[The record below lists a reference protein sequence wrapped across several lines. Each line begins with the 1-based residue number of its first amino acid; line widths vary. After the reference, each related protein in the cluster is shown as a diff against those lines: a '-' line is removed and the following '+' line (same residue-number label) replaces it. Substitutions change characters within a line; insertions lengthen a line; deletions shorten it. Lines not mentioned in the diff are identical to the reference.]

1 MSVAFLWHMHQPDY
15 RDAQGRFFMPWVFLH
30 AIKDYY
36 DMPWILSHFDVQ
48 VTFNLTPIL
57 IEQLQEYIDQ
67 GPSCDYFL
75 DLLLRPCDQLE
86 EKDKNF
92 IQKICKTAHYETM
105 VRPIPRFAEL
115 YHKSKYSDEEL
126 GDLEVCFLLA
136 WCGNYL
142 REDEEIAKLLQERRF
157 SQEQKE
163 TLVKKLF
170 DFLPT
175 ILPLYRSL
183 YQKGQ
188 IALST
193 TPYTHPILPLLLD
206 ISVAKEANPATI
218 LPKDGIKMKEDAR
231 LHIERALQIFEHHF
245 GQKPRGF
252 WPAEGAVDEK
262 SVQLY
267 QEYGIEWIATDEA
280 ILYKSGGQ
288 DPTKTYQFN
297 GVRIFFRN
305 HTLSDL
311 IGFTYRFYDPD
322 QAVEDFVGRL
332 PGKGIAFVILD
343 GENAWE
349 HYPQNGLPF
358 LKKLYSRLATY
369 GTLNFDEAA
378 KKRAKKLSHLAPGSW
393 IYGDFNTWVGD
404 EEKNRAWEL
413 LFQTKR
419 DIIHH
424 PTQDPD
430 ITRHFLAAEA
440 SDWFWWYG
448 RGHYT
453 EFAKEFDEL
462 FRAHLVRIYE
472 LAGLAVPKDLL
483 IPILGAHTIQAVLN
497 EPTEYIYPIIDGRVS
512 SFFEWL
518 GSGYLD
524 EGGDTMQANMAVRR
538 LFWGE
543 NEQNIFFRLDSDM
556 AKELDVQIFFD
567 ESRITPTKMAKDE
580 IIEIAIEK
588 KELPKEFEVRIE
600 IYKAGKII
608 QILPSS
614 TRLFITIGGEY
625 AKNWFV

>member
-1 MSVAFLWHMHQPDY
+1 MSVAILWHMHQPDY

-36 DMPWILSHFDVQ
+36 DMPWIVSRHDVK
-48 VTFNLTPIL
+48 VSFNLTPIL
-57 IEQLQEYIDQ
+57 IEQLQEYIDK
-67 GPSCDYFL
+67 GPSCDRFL
-75 DLLLRPCDQLE
+75 DLLLRPCGELSE
-86 EKDKNF
+86 EERSF
-92 IQKICKTAHYETM
+92 VQKVCKTAQYETM

-115 YHKSKYSDEEL
+115 YHQSEYSDEEL
-126 GDLEVCFLLA
+126 GDLEVCFLLS

-142 REDEEIAKLLQERRF
+142 RRDHEIAQLLQNRRF
-157 SQEQKE
+157 TQTQKE
-163 TLVKKLF
+163 TLLKKLF

-183 YQKGQ
+183 HQKGQ
-188 IALST
+188 ITLST

-218 LPKDGIKMKEDAR
+218 LPKDGIGMEEDAR
-231 LHIERALQIFEHHF
+231 AHIERAIQIFEHHF
-245 GQKPRGF
+245 GQKPTGL

-262 SVQLY
+262 SARLY
-267 QEYGIEWIATDEA
+267 KEYGIEWIATDEA
-280 ILYKSGGQ
+280 ILYKSGGE
-288 DPTKTYQFN
+288 DPTKGYIFD
-297 GVRIFFRN
+297 GVKIFFRD

-322 QAVEDFVGRL
+322 RAVEDFVSRL
-332 PGKGIAFVILD
+332 PKDGTTFVILD

-358 LKKLYSRLATY
+358 LDKLYIKLASC
-369 GTLNFDEAA
+369 GTLTFDEAA
-378 KKRAKKLSHLAPGSW
+378 KKRAKKLDRLAPGSW
-393 IYGDFNTWVGD
+393 IYGDFSTWVGD

-419 DIIHH
+419 DILHH
-424 PTQDPD
+424 PTKDPA

-448 RGHYT
+448 EGHYT

-462 FRAHLVRIYE
+462 FRTHLIRIYE

-483 IPILGAHTIQAVLN
+483 IPIVGAHSIQAVIN

-524 EGGDTMQANMAVRR
+524 EGGDAMQANMAVRR

-543 NEQNIFFRLDSDM
+543 NEHTLFFRLDSDL
-556 AKELDVQIFFD
+556 AKELEVRIFFD
-567 ESRITPTKMAKDE
+567 EELVTPTKIAKDE
-580 IIEIAIEK
+580 IIEIAID
-588 KELPKEFEVRIE
+588 KEGLAKEFEVRLE
-600 IYKAGKII
+600 IYKDGQIL
-608 QILPSS
+608 QILPTL
-614 TRLFITIGGEY
+614 TRLFITIGGDY

>member
-15 RDAQGRFFMPWVFLH
+15 RDIQGRFFMPWVFLH

-36 DMPWILSHFDVQ
+36 DMPWIVSHFDVK

-57 IEQLQEYIDQ
+57 IEQLQDYIDR
-67 GPSCDYFL
+67 GPSCDRFL
-75 DLLLRPCDQLE
+75 DLLLRPCDQLRNE
-86 EKDKNF
+86 ERSF
-92 IQKICKTAHYETM
+92 VQKVCKTAQYETM

-115 YHKSKYSDEEL
+115 YHKSEYSDEEL

-142 REDEEIAKLLQERRF
+142 REDHEIAQLLQKRSF
-157 SQEQKE
+157 TQEQKE
-163 TLVKKLF
+163 ELLHKLF

-206 ISVAKEANPATI
+206 ISVAKEANPATL
-218 LPKDGIKMKEDAR
+218 LPKDGMSMEEDAR
-231 LHIERALQIFEHHF
+231 LHIERAIQIFEHHF
-245 GQKPRGF
+245 GQKPTGF

-267 QEYGIEWIATDEA
+267 KEHGIEWIATDEA
-280 ILYKSGGQ
+280 ILYKSGGK
-288 DPTKTYQFN
+288 DPTKTYTFD
-297 GVRIFFRN
+297 GMKIFFRD

-322 QAVEDFVGRL
+322 RAVEDFVGRL
-332 PGKGIAFVILD
+332 SGKGTIFVILD

-358 LKKLYSRLATY
+358 LEKLYSRLAVH
-369 GTLNFDEAA
+369 GTLSFDEAA
-378 KKRAKKLSHLAPGSW
+378 KKRAKKLTHLAPGSW

-419 DIIHH
+419 DISHH
-424 PTQDPD
+424 PTQDPA
-430 ITRHFLAAEA
+430 ITQHFLAAEA

-448 RGHYT
+448 QGHYT
-453 EFAKEFDEL
+453 EFAQEFDEL

-483 IPILGAHTIQAVLN
+483 FPIVGAHTIQAFIN

-524 EGGDTMQANMAVRR
+524 EGGDAMQANMAVRR

-543 NEQNIFFRLDSDM
+543 NEQSLFFRLDSDI
-556 AKELDVQIFFD
+556 AKELDVKIFFD
-567 ESRITPTKMAKDE
+567 ESHITPSKMAKDE
-580 IIEIAIEK
+580 IIEIAIDK
-588 KELPKEFEVRIE
+588 NGLAKEFEVRLE
-600 IYKAGKII
+600 IYKDGKIL
-608 QILPSS
+608 QIVPSS

>member
-1 MSVAFLWHMHQPDY
+1 MSVAILWHMHQPDY
-15 RDAQGRFFMPWVFLH
+15 RDTQGRFFMPWVFLH

-36 DMPWILSHFDVQ
+36 DMPWIVSRFDVQ

-57 IEQLQEYIDQ
+57 IEQLQDYIDQ

-86 EKDKNF
+86 KEERSF
-92 IQKICKTAHYETM
+92 VQKICKTAHYETM

-115 YHKSKYSDEEL
+115 YHKSEYSEEEL

-142 REDEEIAKLLQERRF
+142 RKDPKIAPLLKKRTF

-163 TLVKKLF
+163 ALIQRLF

-175 ILPLYRSL
+175 IVPLYRSL
-183 YQKGQ
+183 YQKGH

-193 TPYTHPILPLLLD
+193 TPYTHPIVPLLLD
-206 ISVAKEANPATI
+206 ITVAKEANPTTL
-218 LPKDGIKMKEDAR
+218 LPKNGISMQEDAR
-231 LHIERALQIFEHHF
+231 LHIQRAIQTFTHYF
-245 GQKPRGF
+245 DKKPVGF

-262 SVQLY
+262 SARLY

-288 DPTKTYQFN
+288 DPTKVYEYN
-297 GVRIFFRN
+297 GLKIFFRN

-311 IGFTYRFYDPD
+311 IGFTYRLYDPD
-322 QAVEDFVGRL
+322 QAVEDFMSRL
-332 PGKGIAFVILD
+332 PTKGTTFVILD

-349 HYPQNGLPF
+349 YYPQNGLPF
-358 LKKLYSRLATY
+358 LEKLYSRLSTY
-369 GTLNFDEAA
+369 GTLTFDEASQ
-378 KKRAKKLSHLAPGSW
+378 KRAKKLTHLAPGSW

-404 EEKNRAWEL
+404 EEKNRAWDL

-419 DIIHH
+419 DILHH
-424 PTQDPD
+424 PTKDLA
-430 ITRHFLAAEA
+430 ITQHFLAAEA

-448 RGHYT
+448 KGHYT
-453 EFAKEFDEL
+453 EFAKEFDDL

-472 LAGLAVPKDLL
+472 LAGLSVPKDLL
-483 IPILGAHTIQAVLN
+483 IPILGAHTIQAVIN

-518 GSGYLD
+518 GSGYL
-524 EGGDTMQANMAVRR
+524 EERGDAMQANLAVRR

-543 NEQNIFFRLDSDM
+543 NEQTLFFRLDSDM
-556 AKELDVQIFFD
+556 AKELDVEIFFD
-567 ESRITPTKMAKDE
+567 EERITPVQMAKDE
-580 IIEIAIEK
+580 IIEIAVDK
-588 KELPKEFEVRIE
+588 KGLPKEFEVRVE
-600 IYKAGKII
+600 IYKNGKIL
-608 QILPSS
+608 QIVPTL
-614 TRLFITIGGEY
+614 TRLFITLGGEY
-625 AKNWFV
+625 DKNWFV